1 MAERRAGARGFN
13 PYIVLIISGFSGS
26 FVTLPAPELFV
37 RLKGGQEMSQQA
49 HWENVYS
56 TVSSDK
62 VGWYKPH
69 LETSMTWMKELGF
82 TKYALIIDV
91 GGGAST
97 LIDDLLDDEY
107 QCITVIDL
115 SKKALSLA
123 KARLGKRAE
132 LVNWLHGD
140 ITSILLP
147 EHHYDM
153 WHDRAVFHFLTSP
166 EQRQQYQNNLLRALK
181 PGGHLIIASFASEA
195 PPKCSGLPV
204 ERYSINKIEST
215 LGSEFELKRHS
226 KELHITPGGV
236 EQMYLYCHFQRSA

>member
-1 MAERRAGARGFN
+1 
-13 PYIVLIISGFSGS
+13 
-26 FVTLPAPELFV
+26 
-37 RLKGGQEMSQQA
+37 MSQQA

-56 TVSSDK
+56 TVSPDK
-62 VGWYKPH
+62 AGWYKPH

-82 TKYALIIDV
+82 PKYALIIDV

-97 LIDDLLDDEY
+97 LVDDLLDDEY

-166 EQRQQYQNNLLRALK
+166 EQRQQY
-181 PGGHLIIASFASEA
+181 
-195 PPKCSGLPV
+195 
-204 ERYSINKIEST
+204 
-215 LGSEFELKRHS
+215 
-226 KELHITPGGV
+226 
-236 EQMYLYCHFQRSA
+236 